1 MAKVDEI
8 KKLIADTLKINA
20 ADIDDDFLLK
30 TGRLKTSAGSVILSN
45 IVKKV
50 YGVKL
55 DCKEMSTFGELI
67 SIVDGG
73 NVEAYEVVPLEEN
86 TEEVVESTDS
96 PIIGQ
101 HLVCGIDI
109 QEIDTFPAV
118 DDYWKESFYTDN
130 FTKNEIAYC
139 VTADSPRHSFAAR
152 WCVKEAL
159 HKCGAK
165 YYSVPLSNIQ
175 TVKQRSGAVTL
186 EVLEDNSWKALP
198 FSCSLSHADKYAV
211 GMVTGIEGD

>member
-8 KKLIADTLKINA
+8 KKLIANTLKINA
-20 ADIDDDFLLK
+20 ADIDDDFSLK

-50 YGVKL
+50 YGVKV
-55 DCKEMSTFGELI
+55 DCQKMSTFGELI

-73 NVEAYEVVPLEEN
+73 TVEVSEVVPLEEN
-86 TEEVVESTDS
+86 TEEAVESTDI
-96 PIIGQ
+96 PITGQ
-101 HLVCGIDI
+101 RPVCGIDI
-109 QEIDTFPAV
+109 QEIDIFPEV
-118 DDYWKESFYTDN
+118 DDYWKEGFYTDN

-139 VTADSPRHSFAAR
+139 VTASSPRHSFAAR

-159 HKCGAK
+159 HKCSAK
-165 YYSVPLSNIQ
+165 YYSIPLSHIQ
-175 TVKQRSGAVTL
+175 IVKQKSGAVTL
-186 EVLEDNSWKALP
+186 EVLEDNSWKVLP

-211 GMVTGIEGD
+211 GMVMGFER